1 MNYIKT
7 VFDSLEEQ
15 KKFHLKNIG
24 MIENL
29 YDRDDY
35 VEMMKEDYMISLH
48 LRNATILNEYKNRFS
63 SNLLIESEYEHRKEI
78 SKFFSF
84 LKRSSLV
91 EMKLCNT
98 KIYSKLIN
106 EKSLLGYGLKLY
118 EKKIISIENTNYNRK
133 PLSEQWARLKDP
145 IGYWKGLYNQL
156 KAAGIGVKWEVANNP
171 AKSTFMYWGG
181 WVIWKNTNTNGGY
194 PISFTDKASG
204 VNVAFRFV
212 DYGGKYAGQAA
223 NAIKIYPKTGT
234 DTTFNLGQFG
244 KLSNSQMSATFKKYS
259 KTAPK
264 KKAPAKEKSLIDQGL
279 DFAGKVVDKGTELV
293 KKGVEV
299 VSPYITKVL
308 DSQFAYFIPGL
319 SAVKLGY
326 DAKKVYDNWE
336 KIKKMTLEDWVE
348 VFRNFLNGS
357 VGIAIQIVLALTGK
371 GHVINLIAWGLLF
384 QYDWYYQGLMKGNFN
399 WYNILTSLIGL
410 IGTGAAAGVT
420 SGAKAVLSSIKTV
433 DALVPA
439 LAKAAPKTPSIT
451 TKLLPTLEKITT
463 LGATIIGKVTNAL
476 NWLVSKI
483 PLIGKLVKPLQNGIK
498 SINTL
503 ISKITDGIKTYFK
516 KGAGQ
521 NLQVGSHAHF
531 DLPSLAKKLTALGDK
546 TITKKVVGKVT
557 KIIYKVLVGDTLQKI
572 LNKYGKSGV
581 TADIVK
587 QLNTGI
593 NLSKLTPGT
602 ELRLA

>member
-1 MNYIKT
+1 MQEQLKNVITKT
-7 VFDSLEEQ
+7 INSIESQ
-15 KKFHLKNIG
+15 KLFHLKNIG
-24 MIENL
+24 NMTNS
-29 YDRDDY
+29 YDAKEY
-35 VEMMKEDYMISLH
+35 VEMMKEDYMVSFFI
-48 LRNATILNEYKNRFS
+48 RNQIVLKEYNKTFSKNILTENK
-63 SNLLIESEYEHRKEI
+63 YEAKLEI
-78 SKFFSF
+78 NDFFDF
-84 LKRSSLV
+84 IKKSSLL
-91 EMKLCNT
+91 EMGLYDQYSYK
-98 KIYSKLIN
+98 KIINKKTNLVLESKNSVDKLIN
-106 EKSLLGYGLKLY
+106 KNL
-118 EKKIISIENTNYNRK
+118 
-133 PLSEQWARLKDP
+133 LSEQWARLKDP

-264 KKAPAKEKSLIDQGL
+264 KKAPAKEKSLLDQGL

-572 LNKYGKSGV
+572 LNKYEKSGV

>member
-1 MNYIKT
+1 MSHIQNI
-7 VFDSLEEQ
+7 FESLEEQ

-156 KAAGIGVKWEVANNP
+156 KAAGIGVKWQVPNDP
-171 AKSTFMYWGG
+171 AKSTFMFWGG
-181 WVIWKNTNTNGGY
+181 WIIWKDSSRNGGY
-194 PISFTDKASG
+194 PISFTDKTS
-204 VNVAFRFV
+204 NVSMTFKFN
-212 DYGGKYAGQAA
+212 GGKYAGQPATNINMTPKSINA
-223 NAIKIYPKTGT
+223 N
-234 DTTFNLGQFG
+234 FNLGQFG
-244 KLSNSQMSATFKKYS
+244 KVSNKTMSATITKYKK
-259 KTAPK
+259 TNPVV
-264 KKAPAKEKSLIDQGL
+264 KKAPEKSLLDQGL

>member
-1 MNYIKT
+1 MSHIQNI
-7 VFDSLEEQ
+7 FESLEEQ

-156 KAAGIGVKWEVANNP
+156 KAAGIGVKWQVPNDP
-171 AKSTFMYWGG
+171 AKSTFMFWGG
-181 WVIWKNTNTNGGY
+181 WIIWKDSSRNGGY
-194 PISFTDKASG
+194 PISFTDKTS
-204 VNVAFRFV
+204 NVSMTFKFN
-212 DYGGKYAGQAA
+212 GGKYAGQPATNINMTPKSINA
-223 NAIKIYPKTGT
+223 N
-234 DTTFNLGQFG
+234 FNLGQFG
-244 KLSNSQMSATFKKYS
+244 KVSNKTMSATITKYKK
-259 KTAPK
+259 TNPVV
-264 KKAPAKEKSLIDQGL
+264 KKAPEKSLLDQGL

-319 SAVKLGY
+319 NAVKLGY